1 MLSDFFLFIDTHSK
15 ICLSD
20 RTLQNAKVG
29 ECFQVEGNCVCKTDT
44 DWFSKCQA
52 VILSNKSHNH
62 NRRRSLSSSCWKE
75 IFEKKKM
82 FHLVSCSARVH
93 KFWRFPGSCFHN
105 DRYDLSILDSL
116 NCVAWEKKKK
126 NQQKPWLATEK
137 GVHSGVLDVL
147 QLSPGCQATAM
158 LTIDSCAN
166 VWAPWM
172 AVRVYKTHF
181 SLCENDRMQW
191 VKTTKLSQ
199 TAVCADNYQIYL
211 LTTIRQ
217 NHFMKSIVWRR
228 RMSPPS
234 DGTDNSDNTPRTY
247 TDKLLSIS

>member
-1 MLSDFFLFIDTHSK
+1 
-15 ICLSD
+15 
-20 RTLQNAKVG
+20 
-29 ECFQVEGNCVCKTDT
+29 
-44 DWFSKCQA
+44 
-52 VILSNKSHNH
+52 
-62 NRRRSLSSSCWKE
+62 
-75 IFEKKKM
+75 M
-82 FHLVSCSARVH
+82 FHLVSRSARTR
-93 KFWRFPGSCFHN
+93 KIWRFPDSCFHN
-105 DRYDLSILDSL
+105 DRYNLDILDSL
-116 NCVAWEKKKK
+116 NCLARKKRY
-126 NQQKPWLATEK
+126 QQKPWLATDK
-137 GVHSGVLDVL
+137 DVHSAVLDVF

-228 RMSPPS
+228 GHPPPS
-234 DGTDNSDNTPRTY
+234 DRTDNSDNTPRTY
-247 TDKLLSIS
+247 TDKLLSISLRQAWKSIGCRLSEAFESSLRWEGQTLNLNRK